1 LSLTGN
7 LEDLPLL
14 DIIQIVSFSKKT
26 GHLSIV
32 TGEGEG
38 GIVFEDGLVVAAFAA
53 GSPPLD
59 ARFEQLSAV
68 QRGAVIRTRI
78 EMALEQ
84 LIRLREGQ
92 FSFALA
98 DEAPSVVGT
107 RDLGRESL
115 ITGINAQELLLDLA
129 RGLDEDRRH
138 SSAAVEASFA
148 EAPDPPEEV
157 IVVDDPL
164 PPPTPAFDTLAA
176 LEAAVPASPTAPE
189 TGAADRARAESAE
202 TPPLGVPSIPTIAT
216 PEMASFLK
224 DQRHVPPRER
234 PGAAT
239 VRMPAVRDVPPFAP
253 PPKPPPPPE
262 PIPPPEEAPPPEAT
276 PPQEATPPRD
286 ATPPPE
292 ATPPPLATPPPPRTP
307 EPARTILLVDDEDD
321 VRKFLSG
328 IFVASGYDVVEASDP
343 ESAVK
348 TGGKLGNEKRPFVLV
363 TDLGM
368 PASGG
373 ASFHGGFE
381 VVKRLWKMNL
391 RPPVLMMTDSLSQAL
406 QLRARQMGVKA
417 FVFKPGLSKLNP
429 GQFEADLKAFAAKIL
444 ADILPRL
451 AASPQALSP
460 RVTKEAKAP
469 PVPGAAAPAPSLA
482 EEELSRDFAFLQRR
496 LAELRRPGNA
506 NQIAVLVMKVA
517 REFFE
522 RAILFLVK
530 NEEAR
535 GLGGFGAAP
544 KEESLSLL
552 VRQVVIPL
560 GEPSPFLDAVES
572 GKPRVGP
579 LPPGKWS
586 NYLIGR
592 IGRFHSGT
600 VAILPLVTH
609 RETIAL
615 LFGDNPE
622 TGSEFPR
629 LDALEVF
636 IHQAGIALENAFLQK
651 KLQAFQ
657 EKT

>member
-1 LSLTGN
+1 VSLTGN

-26 GHLSIV
+26 GHLSIL
-32 TGEGEG
+32 TQAGEG

-53 GSPPLD
+53 ETPPLD
-59 ARFEQLSAV
+59 DSFSQLSPV
-68 QRGAVIRTRI
+68 QRSVVMRTRI

-84 LIRLREGQ
+84 LVRLREGQ

-98 DEAPSVVGT
+98 DEPPERVGT
-107 RDLGRESL
+107 RDVSL
-115 ITGINAQELLLDLA
+115 ERLVTGINAQELLLDLA

-138 SSAAVEASFA
+138 STAAVEASFA
-148 EAPDPPEEV
+148 EVPEPEETPVIPAPAPRPAAPATPPPAPPIAPPPPAPPERAA
-157 IVVDDPL
+157 
-164 PPPTPAFDTLAA
+164 PA
-176 LEAAVPASPTAPE
+176 P
-189 TGAADRARAESAE
+189 GAGLRGYSAD
-202 TPPLGVPSIPTIAT
+202 TPPLGVSPIPPVTA
-216 PEMASFLK
+216 PEVTGFLK
-224 DQRHVPPRER
+224 DPRTMQPKPSPGETTVRVPVVTMHAPPAPKAPPAAVV
-234 PGAAT
+234 PGA
-239 VRMPAVRDVPPFAP
+239 
-253 PPKPPPPPE
+253 
-262 PIPPPEEAPPPEAT
+262 
-276 PPQEATPPRD
+276 
-286 ATPPPE
+286 
-292 ATPPPLATPPPPRTP
+292 P

-321 VRKFLSG
+321 VRKFLGG
-328 IFVASGYDVVEASDP
+328 IFAASGYKVVEAGDP

-348 TGGKLGNEKRPFVLV
+348 SGGKLGNEKTPFVLV

-391 RPPVLMMTDSLSQAL
+391 RPPVLMMTESLSQAL
-406 QLRARQMGVKA
+406 QLRARQMGIKA

-460 RVTKEAKAP
+460 RVPKEARS
-469 PVPGAAAPAPSLA
+469 AAAPGAPAAAPSPA

-496 LAELRRPGNA
+496 LSELRQPGNA

-530 NEEAR
+530 NEEVR

-560 GEPSPFLDAVES
+560 NEPSAFLEAVQS
-572 GKPRVGP
+572 GKPRVGS
-579 LPPGKWS
+579 LTPGKWT

-592 IGRFHSGT
+592 IGRFQSGA
-600 VAILPLVTH
+600 VALLPLVTH

-622 TGSEFPR
+622 TGQEFPR

-636 IHQAGIALENAFLQK
+636 IYQAGIALENAFLQK
-651 KLQAFQ
+651 KLQSLQ

>member
-1 LSLTGN
+1 MSLTGN

-26 GHLSIV
+26 GNLSIQ
-32 TGEGEG
+32 TAEGDG
-38 GIVFEDGLVVAAFAA
+38 GIVFEEGLVVAAFAA
-53 GSPPLD
+53 TGAPLD
-59 ARFEQLSAV
+59 PNIGELSAV
-68 QRGAVIRTRI
+68 QRATVIRTRI

-84 LIRLREGQ
+84 LVRLREGQ
-92 FSFALA
+92 FSFGLA
-98 DEAPSVVGT
+98 EKAPRLVGG
-107 RDLGRESL
+107 RDVGAETLVN
-115 ITGINAQELLLDLA
+115 GINAQELLLDLA

-148 EAPDPPEEV
+148 EAPEPPA
-157 IVVDDPL
+157 PT
-164 PPPTPAFDTLAA
+164 PPPSPPPKSPAA
-176 LEAAVPASPTAPE
+176 PASAS
-189 TGAADRARAESAE
+189 RALVESAE
-202 TPPLGVPSIPTIAT
+202 TPPLGVPTITPAT
-216 PEMASFLK
+216 APVTAPDAATFLK
-224 DQRHVPPRER
+224 DLRHMEPRE
-234 PGAAT
+234 P
-239 VRMPAVRDVPPFAP
+239 
-253 PPKPPPPPE
+253 
-262 PIPPPEEAPPPEAT
+262 AT
-276 PPQEATPPRD
+276 PPAAPAPVAR
-286 ATPPPE
+286 AAVPAPG
-292 ATPPPLATPPPPRTP
+292 AP

-321 VRKFLSG
+321 VRKLLGG
-328 IFVASGYDVVEASDP
+328 IFTAGGYRVVEASDP
-343 ESAVK
+343 DAAVK
-348 TGGKLGNEKRPFVLV
+348 SGGKLGNEKTPFVLV

-391 RPPVLMMTDSLSQAL
+391 RPPVLMMTESLSQAL
-406 QLRARQMGVKA
+406 QLRARQMGIKA

-444 ADILPRL
+444 TDILPRL

-460 RVTKEAKAP
+460 RVAKEAKA
-469 PVPGAAAPAPSLA
+469 AAAPAAAPVPNLA
-482 EEELSRDFAFLQRR
+482 EDELSRDFAFLQRR
-496 LAELRRPGNA
+496 LAELRQPGNA

-522 RAILFLVK
+522 RSILFLVK

-544 KEESLSLL
+544 KDESLSLL

-560 GEPSPFLDAVES
+560 GEPSPFRDAAQG

-579 LPPGKWS
+579 LPPGKWN
-586 NYLIGR
+586 NYLLGR

-600 VAILPLVTH
+600 VALLPLVTH

-622 TGSEFPR
+622 TGTEFPR

-636 IHQAGIALENAFLQK
+636 IHQAGIALENAFLQR
-651 KLQAFQ
+651 KLQTLQ

>member
-1 LSLTGN
+1 MSLTGN

-26 GHLSIV
+26 GHLSIQ
-32 TGEGEG
+32 TGDGEG
-38 GIVFEDGLVVAAFAA
+38 GIVFQDGYVVAAFAPEGPA
-53 GSPPLD
+53 LDPGFAALD
-59 ARFEQLSAV
+59 AA
-68 QRGAVIRTRI
+68 QRAAAIRTRI
-78 EMALEQ
+78 EMGLEQ
-84 LIRLREGQ
+84 LVRLREGQ

-98 DEAPSVVGT
+98 DEPPRIVGS
-107 RDLGRESL
+107 RDVGSETLAK
-115 ITGINAQELLLDLA
+115 GINAQELLLDLA
-129 RGLDEDRRH
+129 RGMDEDRRH

-148 EAPDPPEEV
+148 EPELPPEE
-157 IVVDDPL
+157 
-164 PPPTPAFDTLAA
+164 PATASPAA
-176 LEAAVPASPTAPE
+176 SSAAVV
-189 TGAADRARAESAE
+189 DRARAHSAE
-202 TPPLGVPSIPTIAT
+202 TPPLGVPAITVPA
-216 PEMASFLK
+216 EAAGFLK
-224 DQRHVPPRER
+224 DPRLMQPEADT
-234 PGAAT
+234 PTGAT
-239 VRMPAVRDVPPFAP
+239 VPVSIVRAAAAP
-253 PPKPPPPPE
+253 PAAARAAPE
-262 PIPPPEEAPPPEAT
+262 PPAPGPEA
-276 PPQEATPPRD
+276 
-286 ATPPPE
+286 
-292 ATPPPLATPPPPRTP
+292 
-307 EPARTILLVDDEDD
+307 ARTILLVDDEDD

-328 IFVASGYDVVEASDP
+328 LFAKSGYRVVEASDP

-348 TGGKLGNEKRPFVLV
+348 SGGKLGLENTPFVLV

-391 RPPVLMMTDSLSQAL
+391 RPPVLMMTENLSQAL
-406 QLRARQMGVKA
+406 QLRARQMGIKA

-444 ADILPRL
+444 ADILPKL

-460 RVTKEAKAP
+460 RMARESKGATA
-469 PVPGAAAPAPSLA
+469 PGAGAAVASPG

-522 RAILFLVK
+522 RSILFLVK

-544 KEESLSLL
+544 KDESLGLL

-560 GEPSPFLDAVES
+560 GEPSPFLDVVQS
-572 GKPRVGP
+572 GRPRVGA

-586 NYLIGR
+586 SYLIGR
-592 IGRFHSGT
+592 IGRFHSGP
-600 VAILPLVTH
+600 VALLPLVTH
-609 RETIAL
+609 RETIAV

-622 TGSEFPR
+622 TGSDLPR

-636 IHQAGIALENAFLQK
+636 IYQAGIALENAFLQK
-651 KLQAFQ
+651 KLQTMQ
-657 EKT
+657 ERA

>member
-1 LSLTGN
+1 VSLTGN

-32 TGEGEG
+32 TKDGEG
-38 GIVFEDGLVVAAFAA
+38 GILFEEGLVVAAFAPE
-53 GSPPLD
+53 GPPLD
-59 ARFEQLSAV
+59 ERFPGLSAV
-68 QRGAVIRTRI
+68 QRAVVIRTRI
-78 EMALEQ
+78 EMALE
-84 LIRLREGQ
+84 LLVRLREGQ

-98 DEAPSVVGT
+98 DETPETVGT
-107 RDLGRESL
+107 RDVSAERLV
-115 ITGINAQELLLDLA
+115 TGINAQELLLDLA
-129 RGLDEDRRH
+129 RGLDEDRQH
-138 SSAAVEASFA
+138 STAAVEASFA
-148 EAPDPPEEV
+148 EVPEPPEEV
-157 IVVDDPL
+157 APSR
-164 PPPTPAFDTLAA
+164 PAARPAAAAASAPSAAPT
-176 LEAAVPASPTAPE
+176 AVPDRPPAAAPE
-189 TGAADRARAESAE
+189 RVAVRPEPGAGARAQSAE
-202 TPPLGVPSIPTIAT
+202 TPPLGVPSIPPVSS
-216 PEMASFLK
+216 PEVVSFLK
-224 DQRHVPPRER
+224 DLSTMQPQAETGSTKPVAAAKTVPD
-234 PGAAT
+234 T
-239 VRMPAVRDVPPFAP
+239 
-253 PPKPPPPPE
+253 
-262 PIPPPEEAPPPEAT
+262 
-276 PPQEATPPRD
+276 
-286 ATPPPE
+286 
-292 ATPPPLATPPPPRTP
+292 
-307 EPARTILLVDDEDD
+307 ARTILLVDDEDD
-321 VRKFLSG
+321 VRKFLGG
-328 IFVASGYDVVEASDP
+328 IFAANGYEVVEAGDP

-348 TGGKLGNEKRPFVLV
+348 SGGRLGNQQTPFVLV

-391 RPPVLMMTDSLSQAL
+391 RPPVLMMTDSISQAL

-444 ADILPRL
+444 ADILPKL

-460 RVTKEAKAP
+460 RVPKEAKAVA
-469 PVPGAAAPAPSLA
+469 VPAAMSAPSPA
-482 EEELSRDFAFLQRR
+482 EEELGRDFAFLQRR
-496 LAELRRPGNA
+496 LSELRQPGNA

-522 RAILFLVK
+522 RSILFLVK
-530 NEEAR
+530 NEEVR

-560 GEPSPFLDAVES
+560 GEPSPFLETVQS
-572 GKPRVGP
+572 GKPRVGT
-579 LPPGKWS
+579 LPPGKWT

-592 IGRFHSGT
+592 IGRFHSAA
-600 VAILPLVTH
+600 VALLPLVTH

-622 TGSEFPR
+622 TGREFPR

-636 IHQAGIALENAFLQK
+636 IYQAGIALENAFLQK
-651 KLQAFQ
+651 KLQSLQ

>member
-1 LSLTGN
+1 VSLNGN

-26 GHLSIV
+26 GHLSIL
-32 TGEGEG
+32 TTAGEG
-38 GIVFEDGLVVAAFAA
+38 GIVFQDGLVVAAFAA
-53 GSPPLD
+53 ETPPLD
-59 ARFEQLSAV
+59 DTFSQLSAV
-68 QRGAVIRTRI
+68 QRSVVVRTRI

-84 LIRLREGQ
+84 LVRLREGQ

-98 DEAPSVVGT
+98 DEAPELVGT
-107 RDLGRESL
+107 RDVSVEKLV
-115 ITGINAQELLLDLA
+115 TGINAQELLLDLA

-138 SSAAVEASFA
+138 STAAVEASFA
-148 EAPDPPEEV
+148 EVPEPPEE
-157 IVVDDPL
+157 
-164 PPPTPAFDTLAA
+164 TPAAA
-176 LEAAVPASPTAPE
+176 PAPRASVPASPPPAPP
-189 TGAADRARAESAE
+189 AAPAPPERAAPSPGFGARAHSAD
-202 TPPLGVPSIPTIAT
+202 TPPLGVSPIPPVTA
-216 PEMASFLK
+216 PETAGFLK
-224 DQRHVPPRER
+224 DLRTMRPKESPGESTVRITIV
-234 PGAAT
+234 PGA
-239 VRMPAVRDVPPFAP
+239 MPPSPDAP
-253 PPKPPPPPE
+253 
-262 PIPPPEEAPPPEAT
+262 APAAGPAAPG
-276 PPQEATPPRD
+276 
-286 ATPPPE
+286 
-292 ATPPPLATPPPPRTP
+292 
-307 EPARTILLVDDEDD
+307 PARTILLVDDEDD
-321 VRKFLSG
+321 VRKFLGG
-328 IFVASGYDVVEASDP
+328 IFAANGYKVVEAGDP

-348 TGGKLGNEKRPFVLV
+348 SGGKLGNEKTPFVLV

-391 RPPVLMMTDSLSQAL
+391 RPPVLMMTESLSQAL
-406 QLRARQMGVKA
+406 QLRARQMGIKA

-451 AASPQALSP
+451 AASRQALSP
-460 RVTKEAKAP
+460 RVPKEARS
-469 PVPGAAAPAPSLA
+469 AAAPGAPAAPPSPA

-496 LAELRRPGNA
+496 LSELRQPGNA

-530 NEEAR
+530 NEEVR

-552 VRQVVIPL
+552 VRQVIIPL
-560 GEPSPFLDAVES
+560 GEPSPFLEAVQS
-572 GKPRVGP
+572 GKPRVGS
-579 LPPGKWS
+579 LTPGKWT

-600 VAILPLVTH
+600 VALLPLVTH

-622 TGSEFPR
+622 TGQEFPR

-636 IHQAGIALENAFLQK
+636 IYQAGIALENAFLQK
-651 KLQAFQ
+651 KLQSLQ

>member
-1 LSLTGN
+1 VSLNGN

-26 GHLSIV
+26 GHLSII
-32 TGEGEG
+32 TKDGEG
-38 GIVFEDGLVVAAFAA
+38 GIVFRDGLVVTAFAPGA
-53 GSPPLD
+53 PPLD
-59 ARFEQLSAV
+59 ETFSQLSAV
-68 QRGAVIRTRI
+68 QRSVVVRTRI

-84 LIRLREGQ
+84 LVRLREGQ

-98 DEAPSVVGT
+98 DEPPEMVGT
-107 RDLGRESL
+107 RDVSVERLV
-115 ITGINAQELLLDLA
+115 TGINAQELLLDLA
-129 RGLDEDRRH
+129 RGLDEDRQH
-138 SSAAVEASFA
+138 STAAVEASFA
-148 EAPDPPEEV
+148 EVPEPAEEAVPPPPAARPAAAASAPAAAPAVAPDR
-157 IVVDDPL
+157 
-164 PPPTPAFDTLAA
+164 PAAA
-176 LEAAVPASPTAPE
+176 APE
-189 TGAADRARAESAE
+189 RVVLRPEPGVGARAQSAE
-202 TPPLGVPSIPTIAT
+202 TPPLGVPVIPPVRA
-216 PEMASFLK
+216 PEVASFLK
-224 DQRHVPPRER
+224 DLRTMQPKS
-234 PGAAT
+234 PGEST
-239 VRMPAVRDVPPFAP
+239 VRVPIIAAASLPAADAAAAP
-253 PPKPPPPPE
+253 A
-262 PIPPPEEAPPPEAT
+262 APSA
-276 PPQEATPPRD
+276 
-286 ATPPPE
+286 
-292 ATPPPLATPPPPRTP
+292 P

-321 VRKFLSG
+321 VRKFLGG
-328 IFVASGYDVVEASDP
+328 IFAASGYKVVEAGDP

-348 TGGKLGNEKRPFVLV
+348 SGGKLGNEKTPFVLV

-391 RPPVLMMTDSLSQAL
+391 RPPVLMMTESLSQAL
-406 QLRARQMGVKA
+406 QLRARQMGIKA
-417 FVFKPGLSKLNP
+417 FIFKPGLSKLNP

-460 RVTKEAKAP
+460 RVPKEARIPGSPAP
-469 PVPGAAAPAPSLA
+469 PASLPSPA

-496 LAELRRPGNA
+496 LSELRQPGNA

-530 NEEAR
+530 NEEVR

-544 KEESLSLL
+544 KEENLSLL

-560 GEPSPFLDAVES
+560 GEPSTFLEVVQS
-572 GKPRVGP
+572 GKPRVGS
-579 LPPGKWS
+579 LNPGKWTS
-586 NYLIGR
+586 YLIGR

-600 VAILPLVTH
+600 VALLPLVTH
-609 RETIAL
+609 RETIAM

-622 TGSEFPR
+622 TGREFPR

-636 IHQAGIALENAFLQK
+636 IYQAGIALENAFLQK
-651 KLQAFQ
+651 KLQSLQ

>member
-26 GHLSIV
+26 GHLSIQ
-32 TGEGEG
+32 TSEGDG
-38 GIVFEDGLVVAAFAA
+38 GIVFEEGLVVAAFAA
-53 GSPPLD
+53 QGAPLD
-59 ARFEQLSAV
+59 PRMGELSAV
-68 QRGAVIRTRI
+68 QRATVIRTRI

-84 LIRLREGQ
+84 LVRLREGQ

-98 DEAPSVVGT
+98 EKAPRIVGA
-107 RDLGRESL
+107 RDVGPETLVS
-115 ITGINAQELLLDLA
+115 GINAQELLLDLA
-129 RGLDEDRRH
+129 RGLDEDRRN

-148 EAPDPPEEV
+148 EAPEPPE
-157 IVVDDPL
+157 
-164 PPPTPAFDTLAA
+164 PPPPPPSAKSPAAPAA
-176 LEAAVPASPTAPE
+176 PAN
-189 TGAADRARAESAE
+189 RALVESAE
-202 TPPLGVPSIPTIAT
+202 TPPLGVPTIA
-216 PEMASFLK
+216 PAPAPPAAPGGAPAAAPDAAGFLK
-224 DQRHVPPRER
+224 DLRHMEPREQ
-234 PGAAT
+234 P
-239 VRMPAVRDVPPFAP
+239 PAP
-253 PPKPPPPPE
+253 
-262 PIPPPEEAPPPEAT
+262 AT
-276 PPQEATPPRD
+276 PRA
-286 ATPPPE
+286 PE
-292 ATPPPLATPPPPRTP
+292 V
-307 EPARTILLVDDEDD
+307 ARTILLVDDEDD
-321 VRKFLSG
+321 VRKLLG
-328 IFVASGYDVVEASDP
+328 EIFKAGGYKVVEASDP
-343 ESAVK
+343 DAAVK
-348 TGGKLGNEKRPFVLV
+348 SGGKLGNEKTPFVLV

-391 RPPVLMMTDSLSQAL
+391 RPPVLMMTESLSQAL
-406 QLRARQMGVKA
+406 QLRARQMGIKA

-444 ADILPRL
+444 ADILPKL
-451 AASPQALSP
+451 AASPRALSP
-460 RVTKEAKAP
+460 RVSKEAK
-469 PVPGAAAPAPSLA
+469 AAAPAPAPAPTLS
-482 EEELSRDFAFLQRR
+482 EEELSREFAFLQRR
-496 LAELRRPGNA
+496 LSELRQPGNA

-560 GEPSPFLDAVES
+560 GDPSPFRDAAQT

-622 TGSEFPR
+622 TGNEFPR
-629 LDALEVF
+629 MDALEVF
-636 IHQAGIALENAFLQK
+636 IHQAGIALENAFLQR
-651 KLQAFQ
+651 KLQTLQ